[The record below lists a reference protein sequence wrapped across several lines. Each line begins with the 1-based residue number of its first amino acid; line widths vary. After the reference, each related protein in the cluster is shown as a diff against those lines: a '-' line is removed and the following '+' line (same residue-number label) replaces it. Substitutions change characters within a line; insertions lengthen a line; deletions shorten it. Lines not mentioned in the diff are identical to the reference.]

1 MMPTASPRPV
11 ASGAPHAPRG
21 SLAAPLALVAGTL
34 ALLLA
39 CGPIHRVSVGEVGR
53 LQPRLTL
60 AEAAD
65 RLHAR
70 PLTSTDVRHAG
81 KRWHVQFYS
90 MDDGAPSP
98 LLLVVFDRTG
108 LRFWDH
114 ANAFAAPATGGS
126 DRDAIAREALAWY
139 RDWRRTNADVRAP
152 TIEGRSGQ
160 E

>member
-1 MMPTASPRPV
+1 M
-11 ASGAPHAPRG
+11 
-21 SLAAPLALVAGTL
+21 
-34 ALLLA
+34 
-39 CGPIHRVSVGEVGR
+39 GR

-60 AEAAD
+60 AGAAE

-81 KRWHVQFYS
+81 KRWHVQFSS
-90 MDDGAPSP
+90 MDDGDLSP

-114 ANAFAAPATGGS
+114 ANAFAPPAANGS
-126 DRDAIAREALAWY
+126 DRDAIGRQALAWY

-152 TIEGRSGQ
+152 TIERRFRQDRPGTGVRPDHPLYSYSLSVSQ
-160 E
+160 YLNLADR